1 MSPENSFR
9 SKYSVLSYFF
19 LTFIIS
25 WGAIFLLFG
34 AEGIP
39 ATDDTKEIIGM
50 TILLG
55 PTIASLVL
63 TALYEGRKGFKQLGE
78 RLICCKVLFQWY
90 LVALLTAPVST
101 LLAVGLFSMFVGQK
115 SLPVLTN
122 EDPLNLLVLALIG
135 GITVALF
142 EELGWTGF
150 ATPQL
155 RKRKGIVTTG
165 LLIGLVWGAWHFIL
179 FWEANSFSET
189 IPFILLLARLFSW
202 LPAYRILMVWL
213 FDRTQS
219 LLMVILMHISLVA
232 SLVLFDPI
240 LEGTDLIIF
249 ILIRAVILWLLVALV
264 SYRKIAGKN

>member
-1 MSPENSFR
+1 MSVVKTFL

-25 WGAIFLLFG
+25 WGTIYLLFG

-55 PTIASLVL
+55 PTIAGLLL
-63 TALYEGRKGFKQLGE
+63 TALSEGKKRFKQLGE
-78 RLICCKVLFQWY
+78 RLIRWKVRFHWY
-90 LVALLTAPVST
+90 LVALLTAPIST
-101 LLAVGLFSMFVGQK
+101 LLAVGLFSMFAGQK
-115 SLPVLTN
+115 PLPVLTT

-150 ATPQL
+150 VTPQL

-165 LLIGLVWGAWHFIL
+165 LLIGMVWGAWHFIL
-179 FWEANSFSET
+179 FWEANSFSE
-189 IPFILLLARLFSW
+189 IVPFILLFARLFSW

-219 LLMVILMHISLVA
+219 FFMVILMHITLVA
-232 SLVLFDPI
+232 SLVLFDPV
-240 LEGTDLIIF
+240 LEGSDLIVF
-249 ILIRAVILWLLVALV
+249 ILIRAVILWLFVA
-264 SYRKIAGKN
+264 SIFYGKIAGKN